1 MAFFKRRENKLK
13 RDRNDAVFKVFIKND
28 DGTLNEDVLI
38 YRDGTWE
45 SVYVPKDRRTMLLHD
60 LHQRVRASVLEDYKK
75 NVKENWHSDA
85 ALPPFV
91 PAHKEDRDAYTTL
104 CGVCGQPRSLDLND
118 CVDPSSFNISAKAIR
133 GRRTNYGIE
142 SSRARL

>member
-1 MAFFKRRENKLK
+1 MNPK
-13 RDRNDAVFKVFIKND
+13 DVVFKVFIKND
-28 DGTLNEDVLI
+28 DGTLNEDVVI

-45 SVYVPKDRRTMLLHD
+45 SVYIPRDRRTMLLHD

-91 PAHKEDRDAYTTL
+91 SAHKEDKDAYTTL
-104 CGVCGQPRSLDLND
+104 CGVCGQPHSLNLND
-118 CVDPSSFNISAKAIR
+118 CIEHYAVQYFGEGDPWKENELWNRVVSGEIMI
-133 GRRTNYGIE
+133 
-142 SSRARL
+142 